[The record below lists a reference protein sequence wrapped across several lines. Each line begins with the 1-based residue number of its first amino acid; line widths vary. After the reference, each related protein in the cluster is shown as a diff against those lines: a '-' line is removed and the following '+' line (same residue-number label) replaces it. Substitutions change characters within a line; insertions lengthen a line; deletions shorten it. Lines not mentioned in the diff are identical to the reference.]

1 MNITLRQLSYLV
13 ALAEERHFGRAAAR
27 VHVSQPALSTQI
39 RELEDRLGAPL
50 IDRTDRA
57 FRLTPAG
64 RDVLEGAQ
72 RIMGEVERI
81 ETQARWQAGL
91 SGRLKLGIIPTVAP
105 YLLPVALPRLRMRDV
120 TLDLR
125 LTEAKTERVLAALA
139 DGELDAAVVAIPAG
153 MPGLVERPLFRD
165 RFLLAASRSSVEKLA
180 ARGERPVPSTLNPH
194 ALLLLDEGH
203 CLADQALDVC
213 GTRRAETRV
222 DLRASSLPTLCG
234 MVAAGFGQTLL
245 PEISLAKECAAVPD
259 MDVMTFADPQ
269 PYRTIGLVRR
279 DLGGPDTWFTELG
292 DILADAGQ
300 ALLGHDAA
308 A

>member
-27 VHVSQPALSTQI
+27 VHVTQPALSTQI

-50 IDRTDRA
+50 IDRTDRE

-64 RDVLEGAQ
+64 REVLEGAH
-72 RIMGEVERI
+72 RIMAEVERI
-81 ETQARWQAGL
+81 ETQARWGEGL

-105 YLLPVALPRLRMRDV
+105 YLLPVALPMLRMRDV

-139 DGELDAAVVAIPAG
+139 DGQLDAAVVAIPAG
-153 MPGLVERPLFRD
+153 LPGLIERPLFRD
-165 RFLLAASRSSVEKLA
+165 RFLLAASRASVA
-180 ARGERPVPSTLNPH
+180 AVTAKGPVLPEELNPN

-203 CLADQALDVC
+203 CLADQALEVC
-213 GTRRAETRV
+213 GTSRGQTRV

-245 PEISLAKECAAVPD
+245 PEISLSKECAAAPD
-259 MDVMTFADPQ
+259 MDVLAFAEPQ
-269 PYRTIGLVRR
+269 PARTIGLVRR
-279 DLGGPDTWFTELG
+279 DLGGPEGWFSELG
-292 DILADAGQ
+292 EILATAGRE
-300 ALLGHDAA
+300 LLGHDAA